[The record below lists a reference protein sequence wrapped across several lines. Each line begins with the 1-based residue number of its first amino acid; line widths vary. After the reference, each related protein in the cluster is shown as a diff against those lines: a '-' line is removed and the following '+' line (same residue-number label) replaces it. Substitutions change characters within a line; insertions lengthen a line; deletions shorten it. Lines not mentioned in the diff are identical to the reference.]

1 MLWCYFQYCNFTRKL
16 FESMTDFFQFMLHT
30 ATFEHF
36 VSIRAQGGLFV
47 AVTPGPELT
56 VKRRGEKVTET

>member
-1 MLWCYFQYCNFTRKL
+1 
-16 FESMTDFFQFMLHT
+16 MTDFFQFMLHT